1 MAATYIALDQAWY
14 ADYERI
20 PMHAFDDGDEWLQMD
35 KAGHVFSAYTL
46 GAWGHAMVARCG
58 ASRRTAR
65 WAGGT
70 LGLVFLTG
78 VELLDGTSA
87 GWGFSWWD
95 MAANASGTALFI
107 GQDAAWREQ
116 RLQVKFSAHH
126 TEYAAQR
133 PDLLG
138 TGTVERYLKDYNGQT
153 IWLSANIDRFASNL
167 SPDWLSVAVGYGA
180 EGMTSAETTD
190 VEGVEGEEPYRQFYL
205 SPDIDLTRIP
215 TRSKFLRTMLF
226 VLNSIKIP
234 APAIEFR
241 SDGNVVGHWLYF

>member
-1 MAATYIALDQAWY
+1 
-14 ADYERI
+14 
-20 PMHAFDDGDEWLQMD
+20 
-35 KAGHVFSAYTL
+35 
-46 GAWGHAMVARCG
+46 MVSRCG

-95 MAANASGTALFI
+95 MAANVSGTALFI
-107 GQDAAWREQ
+107 GQDAGWGEQ
-116 RLQVKFSAHH
+116 RLVMKFSAHH
-126 TEYAAQR
+126 TGYAAQR

-138 TGTVERYLKDYNGQT
+138 TGTIERYLKDYNGQT
-153 IWLSANIDRFASNL
+153 IWLSANIDRFATGV
-167 SPDWLSVAVGYGA
+167 SPDWLNLAVGYGA

-190 VEGVEGEEPYRQFYL
+190 AEGLGAAEPYRQFYL
-205 SPDIDLTRIP
+205 SPDIDLTRIR
-215 TRSKFLRTMLF
+215 TRSKFLRTTLF